1 MGSGTPLQME
11 QTKRSQDADQ
21 LYSIYSL
28 YVRNV
33 KRLKKKDD
41 LIDTTT

>member
-11 QTKRSQDADQ
+11 QTTRSQDADQ

-33 KRLKKKDD
+33 KGLKKDD